1 MKNKGSSS
9 EKLEQKAVR
18 EGNCLL
24 SKKNSPVILKL
35 WNPIQVNSVL

>member
-9 EKLEQKAVR
+9 KKAEQKAVK

-24 SKKNSPVILKL
+24 SKKNNPVILKL
-35 WNPIQVNSVL
+35 WNTIQVNSVL

>member
-9 EKLEQKAVR
+9 KKVEQKAVR

-24 SKKNSPVILKL
+24 SKKNNPVILEL
-35 WNPIQVNSVL
+35 WNPIEVNSVL